1 MSERGHRKTV
11 TGTVVSDKMDKTVT
25 VLVERRL
32 RHPLYRKFVTKSKKY
47 HAHDEANECH
57 TGDMVRLMEARP
69 MSRSKRWRV
78 IEIVKKAV

>member
-25 VLVERRL
+25 VLVERKL
-32 RHPLYRKFVTKSKKY
+32 RHPLYQKFVKQSKKY
-47 HAHDEANECH
+47 HAHDAANECH

-69 MSRSKRWRV
+69 LSRTKRWRV
-78 IEIVKKAV
+78 VEIVKKAV